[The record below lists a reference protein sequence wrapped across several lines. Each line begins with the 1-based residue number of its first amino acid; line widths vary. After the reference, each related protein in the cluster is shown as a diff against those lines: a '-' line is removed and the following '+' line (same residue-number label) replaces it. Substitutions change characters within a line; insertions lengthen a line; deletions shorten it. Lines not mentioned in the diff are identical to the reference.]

1 MERLGMQGREIV
13 FTPDRLIAEPVV
25 FRGMTDTEIVFL
37 TLGGTVFWIPVCC
50 MILAPF
56 GFAMFGVA
64 VGFGLALLTL
74 MVLGKRLTGLKRRM
88 PDGLHVVYIKKTAQ
102 EKFSFIRFGYI
113 DESGVWDIRRTYPVK
128 KIETVEEEEW
138 DD

>member
-1 MERLGMQGREIV
+1 MDNLGMQGREIS

-25 FRGMTDTEIVFL
+25 FRGMTDTEIVYL

-50 MILAPF
+50 LILAPI

-74 MVLGKRLTGLKRRM
+74 MILGKKLTTLKRRM
-88 PDGLHVVYIKKTAQ
+88 PDGLHVVYLKKTLQ
-102 EKFSFIRFGYI
+102 RKLSFVSRYYI
-113 DESGVWDIRRTYPVK
+113 DTTQAWDVRRTVIVTKPERVE
-128 KIETVEEEEW
+128 IEE
-138 DD
+138 

>member
-1 MERLGMQGREIV
+1 MDRLGMQGREIS

-50 MILAPF
+50 MLLAPV

-74 MVLGKRLTGLKRRM
+74 IILGRQLTRLKRRM
-88 PDGLHVVYIKKTAQ
+88 PDGLHVVYLKKRLQ
-102 EKFSFIRFGYI
+102 QRFSFVSRYYI
-113 DESGVWDIRRTYPVK
+113 DTTQAWDIRRTITITKPEK
-128 KIETVEEEEW
+128 VEIDE
-138 DD
+138 

>member
-1 MERLGMQGREIV
+1 MQGREIS

-50 MILAPF
+50 MLLAPV

-74 MVLGKRLTGLKRRM
+74 IILGRQLTRLKRRM
-88 PDGLHVVYIKKTAQ
+88 PDGLHVVYLKKRLQ
-102 EKFSFIRFGYI
+102 QRFSFVSRYYI
-113 DESGVWDIRRTYPVK
+113 DTTQAWDIRRTITITKPEK
-128 KIETVEEEEW
+128 VEIDE
-138 DD
+138 

>member
-1 MERLGMQGREIV
+1 MQGREIS

-50 MILAPF
+50 MLLAPV

-74 MVLGKRLTGLKRRM
+74 IILGRQRTRLKRRM
-88 PDGLHVVYIKKTAQ
+88 PDGLHVVYLKKRLQ
-102 EKFSFIRFGYI
+102 QRFSFVSRYYI
-113 DESGVWDIRRTYPVK
+113 DTTQAWDIRRTITITKPEK
-128 KIETVEEEEW
+128 VEIDE
-138 DD
+138 